1 MSRLQ
6 PVQKQCTFCNKN
18 FFAKR
23 SDAKFCG
30 NACRANYSMIQKA
43 KPAIIAEAKA
53 EIIEAVEH
61 VIQENKSR
69 FNFRD
74 TPCVNCGKPIDNDDK
89 VRCNECHA
97 IPVEVSW
104 QDKRRITA
112 SHASTFIQRGH

>member
-1 MSRLQ
+1 MSRLN
-6 PVQKQCTFCNKN
+6 PIEKACAECGKR

-23 SDAKFCG
+23 SDAIYCS
-30 NACRANYSMIQKA
+30 NLCRAVVSNREKVGA
-43 KPAIIAEAKA
+43 AVAEAKA